1 MFRRRWVRGLFYVAG
16 TFIFLKIKDNFSA
29 SYRLGWRC
37 GDADG
42 FIVLLPP
49 CMITIVDAALSAIPE
64 RFKIP

>member
-29 SYRLGWRC
+29 LYRLGRRC

-49 CMITIVDAALSAIPE
+49 CMIDDCRRRAIRHTGE
-64 RFKIP
+64 I